1 VAVPS
6 SGIQARSFGTSRMD
20 DLLKAFQAEIS
31 QELDTCDADVE
42 RLRRSPADAAALA
55 NLHRRLCSIR
65 EMSVVLGQR
74 GLSELASR
82 GVGAL
87 EVAQG
92 GEVGAVAKTVPIVG
106 ECVTQIRA
114 AVRALE
120 PADEAALPSRA
131 RRPAE
136 AESSPEA
143 QFPNRLAAI
152 PSHVSPP
159 RKRGSGEA
167 DGAAALDS
175 RFRRNDNVKDDGK
188 ALTAKPARAGR
199 RRWYRP
205 RNILLAGGST
215 IAAAAA
221 AVVLVLFSVDPN
233 DYRGVF
239 ESTLQS
245 ATGRDV
251 TIGRIEFAVSLSPT
265 IVLEDVT
272 LANADWGSRPQMV
285 AADRVEVQLALL
297 PLVRGEFRG
306 KRFVLHGADILL
318 ETDTAGLGNW
328 DLDVAD
334 GDAPPAVSHQP
345 TTLPQ
350 LSRLTIEDSTL
361 FYRDGATGETEQFEL
376 ARVTARPGDM
386 ASLLDVDV
394 DAVVNGQPVSLAG
407 SIGGLALLE
416 SAAPYPVDLAGD
428 VAGLK
433 VTLKGEVA
441 QPLEGRGYSL
451 SLAASGGSLDGLGS
465 MLAVELPPGRPVQLT
480 AVLDDAESAI
490 RIHDIVAQ
498 VGRSDASGEIA
509 LRRGEPNWHVD
520 VALAA
525 NKIDLDD
532 FIPAESD
539 ADSGLDDPRMFPAEP
554 LPYRWMRNIDIT
566 GRVAAD
572 HVAHGGTP
580 MSGAMLEGSI
590 AAGRL
595 TIDRLHFG
603 YAGGEVALKAT
614 GDVNPPAPLWTLQG
628 SGRGLAGGETL
639 AQLFGLTMISGGQAD
654 MEVNVSASG
663 GSLRDIAETLAGG
676 AGMTVTNGHINDDLM
691 RLFLTD
697 LTQAVSLRGGS
708 AQLRC
713 MTAIYDFTD
722 GNGRARTF
730 VADTGAAVVNGVG
743 DVSLRSETIDM
754 TFEPAAKDVSL
765 AALAVPVHVT
775 GPLGSPDVTPDPVRA
790 TANVAGSAAGLA
802 TGGLAGA
809 VLGAVGVDMALD
821 SAPIASC
828 AALPGSTAAAPE
840 PGAEESQQPAAA
852 QATPPAAT
860 QTQSATT
867 AAPAKTTKKA
877 ARKST
882 TDQILDGAN
891 DVMNNVGSA
900 LGDVF
905 SGSSSSGKPKK
916 PQGSKRD
923 K

>member
-1 VAVPS
+1 
-6 SGIQARSFGTSRMD
+6 MD

-31 QELDTCDADVE
+31 QDLDTCDAGVE
-42 RLRRSPADAAALA
+42 RLRQSPADAAALA
-55 NLHRRLCSIR
+55 DLHRRLCSIR

-92 GEVGAVAKTVPIVG
+92 GEVGTVAKTVPIVG
-106 ECVTQIRA
+106 ECLTQIRA
-114 AVRALE
+114 AVRALQ

-131 RRPAE
+131 RRPAAE

-143 QFPNRLAAI
+143 QIPGQITAI
-152 PSHVSPP
+152 PSYVAPP
-159 RKRGSGEA
+159 RKREPRKE
-167 DGAAALDS
+167 DGAAAPASSAGQALDS
-175 RFRRNDNVKDDGK
+175 RFRGNDEQSGVTEIAKVVMVKR
-188 ALTAKPARAGR
+188 ARPAK

-205 RNILLAGGST
+205 RNVLLAGGST

-221 AVVLVLFSVDPN
+221 AVLVVLFSADPN

-318 ETDTAGLGNW
+318 ETDEAGQGNW

-334 GDAPPAVSHQP
+334 GDATSAQS
-345 TTLPQ
+345 TTLPR
-350 LSRLTIEDSTL
+350 LARLTIEDSTL
-361 FYRDGATGETEQFEL
+361 FYRDGATGETDRFEL
-376 ARVTARPGDM
+376 ARITARPGDM

-465 MLAVELPPGRPVQLT
+465 MLAVDLPPGRPVQLT
-480 AVLDDAESAI
+480 AVLDDAENAI

-498 VGRSDASGEIA
+498 VGRSDTSGEVT
-509 LRRGEPNWHVD
+509 LRPGEPNWRVD
-520 VALAA
+520 ADLAA
-525 NKIDLDD
+525 SQIDLAD

-539 ADSGLDDPRMFPAEP
+539 ASAGLDDPRMFPAEP
-554 LPYRWMRNIDIT
+554 LPYRWMRTIDIA

-572 HVAHGGTP
+572 HISHGGTP
-580 MSGAMLEGSI
+580 MTGATLEGSI

-595 TIDRLHFG
+595 TIERLHFG

-639 AQLFGLTMISGGQAD
+639 ARLFGLTMISGGQAD
-654 MEVNVSASG
+654 LEVNVSASG

-676 AGMTVTNGHINDDLM
+676 AGMSVSNGRINDDLM

-697 LTQAVSLRGGS
+697 LTQAASLRGGS

-743 DVSLRSETIDM
+743 AVSLRSETIDM

-775 GPLGSPDVTPDPVRA
+775 GPLGNPDVTPDPVRA

-809 VLGAVGVDMALD
+809 VLGAVGVDVALD

-828 AALPGSTAAAPE
+828 AALPGSIAATPE
-840 PGAEESQQPAAA
+840 QEAEEAQRPPAA
-852 QATPPAAT
+852 QATPPAA

-867 AAPAKTTKKA
+867 AAPAKKTKKA

-882 TDQILDGAN
+882 TDQILDGAS
-891 DVMNNVGSA
+891 DVVDGASDAVNNVGSA

-916 PQGSKRD
+916 PQGSKRN

>member
-1 VAVPS
+1 
-6 SGIQARSFGTSRMD
+6 MD

-31 QELDTCDADVE
+31 QDLDTCDADVE

-55 NLHRRLCSIR
+55 DLHRRLCSIR

-87 EVAQG
+87 DVAQG

-106 ECVTQIRA
+106 ECLTQIRA

-131 RRPAE
+131 RRPAAE

-143 QFPNRLAAI
+143 AVPAI
-152 PSHVSPP
+152 PSDVSLP
-159 RKRGSGEA
+159 RKRGSREA
-167 DGAAALDS
+167 DGAAAPASSAGQALDS
-175 RFRRNDNVKDDGK
+175 RFRGNDKEKDVTDDGK
-188 ALTAKPARAGR
+188 AATAERTPRAK

-221 AVVLVLFSVDPN
+221 AVLVVVFSADPN

-318 ETDTAGLGNW
+318 ETDAAGQGNW
-328 DLDVAD
+328 DLNVAD
-334 GDAPPAVSHQP
+334 GNATPAGSSQP
-345 TTLPQ
+345 TTLPH
-350 LSRLTIEDSTL
+350 LRRLTIEDSTL
-361 FYRDGATGETEQFEL
+361 FYRNGATGETERFEL
-376 ARVTARPGDM
+376 ARVTARPGDV
-386 ASLLDVDV
+386 ASLLNVDV
-394 DAVVNGQPVSLAG
+394 DTIVNGQPVSLAG
-407 SIGGLALLE
+407 TVGGLELLE
-416 SAAPYPVDLAGD
+416 GVAPYPIDLAGD

-441 QPLEGRGYSL
+441 QPLPGRGYSL
-451 SLAASGGSLDGLGS
+451 SLAASGASLAGLGS
-465 MLAVELPPGRPVQLT
+465 MLAVDLPPGRPVQLT

-490 RIHDIVAQ
+490 RIRDIVAQ
-498 VGRSDASGEIA
+498 VGRSDASGEII
-509 LRRGEPNWHVD
+509 LRPGEPNWHID
-520 VALAA
+520 LNLAA
-525 NKIDLDD
+525 SQIDLDD

-539 ADSGLDDPRMFPAEP
+539 ADAGLDDPRMFPAEP
-554 LPYRWMRNIDIT
+554 LPYRWMRTIDIA

-572 HVAHGGTP
+572 QVAHGGTP
-580 MSGAMLEGSI
+580 MTGATLEGSI
-590 AAGRL
+590 AAGHL

-628 SGRGLAGGETL
+628 SGRRLAGGETL
-639 AQLFGLTMISGGQAD
+639 AQLFGLTMISGGQAEL
-654 MEVNVSASG
+654 EVNVSASG

-713 MTAIYDFTD
+713 MSAIYDFTD
-722 GNGRARTF
+722 GNGSARTF

-743 DVSLRSETIDM
+743 GVSLRSETIDM

-802 TGGLAGA
+802 AGGLAGA
-809 VLGAVGVDMALD
+809 VLGAVGVDVALD
-821 SAPIASC
+821 SAPLASC
-828 AALPGSTAAAPE
+828 AVLPGSIAATPE
-840 PGAEESQQPAAA
+840 QSAEESQQPAAA
-852 QATPPAAT
+852 KTAQPAAT

-867 AAPAKTTKKA
+867 AAPAKKTKKA

-882 TDQILDGAN
+882 TDQILDGAS
-891 DVMNNVGSA
+891 DVVDNVGSA

-905 SGSSSSGKPKK
+905 GGSSSSGRPKK

>member
-1 VAVPS
+1 
-6 SGIQARSFGTSRMD
+6 MD

-31 QELDTCDADVE
+31 QDLDTCEADVE

-55 NLHRRLCSIR
+55 NLHRLLCSIR

-92 GEVGAVAKTVPIVG
+92 GEPGAVAKTVPIVG
-106 ECVTQIRA
+106 DCLAQIRA
-114 AVRALE
+114 AARALE

-131 RRPAE
+131 RRLTE
-136 AESSPEA
+136 ATDQPTSTA
-143 QFPNRLAAI
+143 DA
-152 PSHVSPP
+152 SPP
-159 RKRGSGEA
+159 RNRGSRSMDEA
-167 DGAAALDS
+167 VAPASSTGLALDS
-175 RFRRNDNVKDDGK
+175 RLRGSNTLDVVQNKTKAPTGNHARR
-188 ALTAKPARAGR
+188 AR

-205 RNILLAGGST
+205 RNVLLAGGSI

-221 AVVLVLFSVDPN
+221 AVLVVLFSADPN

-285 AADRVEVQLALL
+285 TADRVEVQLALL

-306 KRFVLHGADILL
+306 RRFVLHGADILL
-318 ETDTAGLGNW
+318 ETDAVGQGNW
-328 DLDVAD
+328 ELDAVD
-334 GDAPPAVSHQP
+334 GDATPAGNSQP
-345 TTLPQ
+345 TALPR
-350 LSRLTIEDSTL
+350 LARLTIEDSTL
-361 FYRDGATGETEQFEL
+361 FYRDGATGETERFDL

-394 DAVVNGQPVSLAG
+394 DTVVNGQPVSLAG
-407 SIGGLALLE
+407 TIGGLELLE
-416 SAAPYPVDLAGD
+416 SAAPYPVDLSGD

-433 VTLKGEVA
+433 VILKGEIA

-451 SLAASGGSLDGLGS
+451 SLAASGGSLDGLGA
-465 MLAVELPPGRPVQLT
+465 MLAVDLPPGRPVQLT
-480 AVLDDAESAI
+480 AILDDAESAI

-498 VGRSDASGEIA
+498 IGRSDASGEIT
-509 LRRGEPNWHVD
+509 LRAGEPNWHLGVN
-520 VALAA
+520 LAA
-525 NKIDLDD
+525 NQIGLDD
-532 FIPAESD
+532 FVAAESD
-539 ADSGLDDPRMFPAEP
+539 TDSEFDDPRMFPAEP

-572 HVAHGGTP
+572 HVTYGGTP
-580 MSGAMLEGSI
+580 MTGAMLEGSI

-603 YAGGEVALKAT
+603 YAGGEVALRAT
-614 GDVNPPAPLWTLQG
+614 GDVNPAAPLWTLQG
-628 SGRGLAGGETL
+628 SGRRLAGGETL
-639 AQLFGLTMISGGQAD
+639 GQLFGLTMISGGHAD
-654 MEVNVSASG
+654 LEVNLSASG

-676 AGMTVTNGHINDDLM
+676 AGMSVTNGHINDDLM

-697 LTQAVSLRGGS
+697 LTRAVSLRGGS

-713 MTAIYDFTD
+713 MTAVYDFTD
-722 GNGRARTF
+722 GNGHARTF

-743 DVSLRSETIDM
+743 AVSLRSETINM

-775 GPLGSPDVTPDPVRA
+775 GRLGNPAVTPDPVRA

-809 VLGAVGVDMALD
+809 VLGAVGVDVALD

-828 AALPGSTAAAPE
+828 AALPGSIAATPQQ
-840 PGAEESQQPAAA
+840 GTESVQQPAAA
-852 QATPPAAT
+852 KATQPAAAQTQPATAAT
-860 QTQSATT
+860 QPATT
-867 AAPAKTTKKA
+867 AAPTKKTKKA

-882 TDQILDGAN
+882 TDQILDGAS
-891 DVMNNVGSA
+891 DVVDNVGSA

-905 SGSSSSGKPKK
+905 GGSSSSGKSKK

>member
-1 VAVPS
+1 
-6 SGIQARSFGTSRMD
+6 MD

-31 QELDTCDADVE
+31 QDLDTCEADVE

-55 NLHRRLCSIR
+55 NLHRLLCSIR

-92 GEVGAVAKTVPIVG
+92 GEPGAVAKTVPIVG
-106 ECVTQIRA
+106 ECLAQIRVA
-114 AVRALE
+114 ARALE

-131 RRPAE
+131 RRLPE
-136 AESSPEA
+136 GESSSTVPPTGSA
-143 QFPNRLAAI
+143 VARAAH
-152 PSHVSPP
+152 SQSSPP
-159 RKRGSGEA
+159 RKRGSRATDAEV
-167 DGAAALDS
+167 ALDS
-175 RFRRNDNVKDDGK
+175 RVRGNDGIGIGDSV
-188 ALTAKPARAGR
+188 AAAAHARASPAR

-205 RNILLAGGST
+205 RNILLAGAST

-221 AVVLVLFSVDPN
+221 AVLVVLFSADPN

-272 LANADWGSRPQMV
+272 LANAAWGSRPQMV

-318 ETDTAGLGNW
+318 ETDAAGQGNW
-328 DLDVAD
+328 DLDAVD
-334 GDAPPAVSHQP
+334 GTATPAGGARP

-350 LSRLTIEDSTL
+350 LARLTIEDSTL
-361 FYRDGATGETEQFEL
+361 FYRDGVTGETERFDL

-386 ASLLDVDV
+386 ESLLAVDV
-394 DAVVNGQPVSLAG
+394 DTVVNGQPVSLAG
-407 SIGGLALLE
+407 SIGGLDLLE
-416 SAAPYPVDLAGD
+416 SAVPYPVDLAGD

-441 QPLEGRGYSL
+441 HPLEARGYSL
-451 SLAASGGSLDGLGS
+451 SLTASGGSLDGLGS
-465 MLAVELPPGRPVQLT
+465 MLAMDLPPGRPVQLT
-480 AVLDDAESAI
+480 AILDDAESAI
-490 RIHDIVAQ
+490 RIHDIAAQ
-498 VGRSDASGEIA
+498 VGRSDASGEIT
-509 LRRGEPNWHVD
+509 LRPGEPNWHLD
-520 VALAA
+520 VNLAA
-525 NKIDLDD
+525 NQIGLDD
-532 FIPAESD
+532 FIPANSGG
-539 ADSGLDDPRMFPAEP
+539 DSGFDDPRMFPAEP

-580 MSGAMLEGSI
+580 MTGATLEGSL

-603 YAGGEVALKAT
+603 YAGGEVALSAT
-614 GDVNPPAPLWTLQG
+614 GDVNPPAPVWTLQG
-628 SGRGLAGGETL
+628 SGQRLAGGETL
-639 AQLFGLTMISGGQAD
+639 GQLFGLTMISGGHAD
-654 MEVNVSASG
+654 LEVNVSASG

-676 AGMTVTNGHINDDLM
+676 AGMSVTNGHINDDLM

-743 DVSLRSETIDM
+743 AVSLRSETIDM

-775 GPLGSPDVTPDPVRA
+775 GPLGNPAVTPDPVRA

-809 VLGAVGVDMALD
+809 VLGAVGVDVALD
-821 SAPIASC
+821 NAPIASC
-828 AALPGSTAAAPE
+828 AALPGSGAPI
-840 PGAEESQQPAAA
+840 PQQGTDSLQQPAAA
-852 QATPPAAT
+852 KATQPAAT
-860 QTQSATT
+860 QTQPATT
-867 AAPAKTTKKA
+867 AAPTTKTKKA

-882 TDQILDGAN
+882 TEEILDGAS
-891 DVMNNVGSA
+891 DVVDNVGSA

-905 SGSSSSGKPKK
+905 GGSSSSGKSKK